1 MNTVVGRSKL
11 PLLIIAVLFCIIL
24 PVSAADFSPEI
35 TNDSVH
41 YNVTS
46 HIDPGTSTPF
56 DIWVLAALL
65 SFVLFFVSLTTP
77 KSTAEGER
85 DAIISVM
92 AWVPIAFTA
101 YASFAVDRVTAAGT
115 TTTTDS
121 GIVLLENH
129 VIYHFDVI
137 GILFAIF
144 LIIAIVNT
152 FRLLAIH
159 KALRLQYEA
168 VPTQQRSY

>member
-1 MNTVVGRSKL
+1 MTTVAGRHIL
-11 PLLIIAVLFCIIL
+11 PLLLLAALFFCIL
-24 PVSAADFSPEI
+24 PVSASVFSPEI

-41 YNVTS
+41 YNVTT

-56 DIWVLAALL
+56 DIWVLAGLL
-65 SFVLFFVSLTTP
+65 SFVLFFISLTTP

-121 GIVLLENH
+121 GVILLENH
-129 VIYHFDVI
+129 VVYHFDVI
-137 GILFAIF
+137 GILFAVFF
-144 LIIAIVNT
+144 LIAVINT

-159 KALRLQYEA
+159 KALRLQYEQ
-168 VPTQQRSY
+168 VPAQQRSF

>member
-1 MNTVVGRSKL
+1 MNTVAGRIKL
-11 PLLIIAVLFCIIL
+11 PLLILAILFCITL
-24 PVSAADFSPEI
+24 PASAEFTPVIS
-35 TNDSVH
+35 NDSVH

-56 DIWVLAALL
+56 DIWILAALL
-65 SFVLFFVSLTTP
+65 SFVLFFISLTTP

-115 TTTTDS
+115 TTTSES
-121 GIVLLENH
+121 GMVLLENH

-137 GILFAIF
+137 GILFAVF
-144 LIIAIVNT
+144 FIIAVVNT
-152 FRLLAIH
+152 IRLLSIH
-159 KALRLQYEA
+159 KALRLQYE
-168 VPTQQRSY
+168 PTQQQQRSY